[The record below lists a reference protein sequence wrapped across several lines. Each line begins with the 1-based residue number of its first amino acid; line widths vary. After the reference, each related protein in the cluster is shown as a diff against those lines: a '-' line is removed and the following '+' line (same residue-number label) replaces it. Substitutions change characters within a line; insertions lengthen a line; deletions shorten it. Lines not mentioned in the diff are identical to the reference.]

1 MKFYKGLWHCQGRT
15 YATLGAALRALWP
28 AGGCRYG

>member
-1 MKFYKGLWHCQGRT
+1 MKFYKGLWYCRGRT
-15 YATLGAALRALWP
+15 YATLGAALRAVWP